1 MSLHGGMAQYREDD
15 PPEEKLDERFRWRL
29 SPDIRENLPAKMRLY
44 YDRWR
49 ALQSV

>member
-1 MSLHGGMAQYREDD
+1 MAQYREDD

-29 SPDIRENLPAKMRLY
+29 SPNLRENLPAKMQLY

-49 ALQSV
+49 ALQPV